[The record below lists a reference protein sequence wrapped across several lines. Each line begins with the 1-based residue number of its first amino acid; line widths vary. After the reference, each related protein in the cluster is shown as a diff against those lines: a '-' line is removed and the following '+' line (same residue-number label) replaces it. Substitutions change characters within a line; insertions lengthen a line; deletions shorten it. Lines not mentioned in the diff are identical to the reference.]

1 MYGCRA
7 ADASGCALLRGRR
20 SECPDA
26 RVPDS
31 SSRRSTSR
39 QRSLAALLSWPRFVD
54 AQRTPAEIF
63 TVELRNGRF
72 GFARVRHLDE
82 AETARP
88 ARLAIHED
96 LDGRNFTKRTEGI
109 AKLVF
114 AHAIGQIANVDI
126 HHKTL
131 TPLRPPMRRSTNG
144 VRLSAGQ
151 NSTTGALFGS
161 IPRYSRLS

>member
-1 MYGCRA
+1 MRRQRNNITLCT
-7 ADASGCALLRGRR
+7 DAGRR
-20 SECPDA
+20 TRVDA
-26 RVPDS
+26 RCFVGVEANAPTLAVPDS

-63 TVELRNGRF
+63 TVELCNGRF
-72 GFARVRHLDE
+72 GFALVRHLDE

-88 ARLAIHED
+88 ARLAVHED

-126 HHKTL
+126 HHQGSHAVAS
-131 TPLRPPMRRSTNG
+131 PDR
-144 VRLSAGQ
+144 
-151 NSTTGALFGS
+151 ALQ
-161 IPRYSRLS
+161 PTA